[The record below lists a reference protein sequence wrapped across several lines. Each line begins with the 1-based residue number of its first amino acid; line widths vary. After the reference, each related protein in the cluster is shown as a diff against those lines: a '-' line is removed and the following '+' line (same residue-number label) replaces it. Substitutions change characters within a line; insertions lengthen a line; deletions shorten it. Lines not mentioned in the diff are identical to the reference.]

1 MRSRTINNRDSV
13 IDSRDIIER
22 LEELQSDRESEVE
35 SLQEAVD
42 SLKEEIEE
50 AKQDVE
56 NADSEEDEESRL
68 KAQETLDA
76 LEEKLDEANETLE
89 EYEFDDQS
97 ELDALEVINEEGEGY
112 TSDWR
117 HGETLINESYWKEYV
132 QDLLADLGE
141 LPKDLPSYIEID
153 WEKTADNLAADY
165 TTIEWDGV
173 SFYIRC
179 S

>member
-1 MRSRTINNRDSV
+1 MRKHTISSSNSV

-22 LEELQSDRESEVE
+22 LEELQSERESEVE

-42 SLKEEIEE
+42 SIKEEIEE

-56 NADSEEDEESRL
+56 NADSEEDEDTRL
-68 KAQETLDA
+68 KAQEALDA
-76 LEEKLDEANETLE
+76 LEEKLDEANEALE
-89 EYEFDDQS
+89 EYDFDYQS
-97 ELDALEVINEEGEGY
+97 ELDALEAINEKGDGY
-112 TSDWR
+112 CSDWR
-117 HGETLINESYWKEYV
+117 HGETLINESYWVEYCEELCKDIGDMPKEI
-132 QDLLADLGE
+132 
-141 LPKDLPSYIEID
+141 PSYIEID

-165 TTIEWDGV
+165 TTVEWDGV

>member
-1 MRSRTINNRDSV
+1 MRRNVISNRDSV

-22 LEELQSDRESEVE
+22 LEELQSERESEVE

-42 SLKEEIEE
+42 SIKEEIEE

-56 NADSEEDEESRL
+56 NADSEENEDARL
-68 KAQETLDA
+68 KSQEALDA
-76 LEEKLDEANETLE
+76 LEEKLDEANEALE
-89 EYEFDDQS
+89 DYEFDDQG
-97 ELDALEVINEEGEGY
+97 ELDSLEAINEEGEGY
-112 TSDWR
+112 ASDWR

-132 QDLLADLGE
+132 QELLVDLGE

-165 TTIEWDGV
+165 TTVEWNGV
-173 SFYIRC
+173 SFYVRC